1 MSNFDYASTSK
12 FRLHMWLKKRDW
24 SAVYSVIRE
33 SSHFCGDESLFMRN
47 CGAVDEHGNFPT
59 HCLAAKAQTHTHVL
73 AYVCVVLVVFNKN
86 TLATRNKKG
95 ETPLDIARRSGACA
109 EIIGLLSHTPEE
121 ADSLSWDMAR
131 VYAPV
136 CYWTSEMNVWI
147 SRRSHT
153 DAHKFLDE
161 HDDELVREVLK
172 YSNSELLRQLACN
185 SQQYSDS
192 LVFLALRMIHR
203 QPLSLSALDQ
213 GHTAVE
219 FAEHPHFNACQQI
232 VKVLSLTPEHISST
246 PFPTLLRQ
254 HLPKQF
260 VDDEIYSP

>member
-1 MSNFDYASTSK
+1 MSNFDYASTSL
-12 FRLHMWLKKRDW
+12 FRLHMWLKNRDW
-24 SAVYSVIRE
+24 DAVYSVIRE

-147 SRRSHT
+147 SRSRSHT

-172 YSNSELLRQLACN
+172 CIKFNLLLLVA
-185 SQQYSDS
+185 QQSRYTATPSC
-192 LVFLALRMIHR
+192 FLL
-203 QPLSLSALDQ
+203 
-213 GHTAVE
+213 
-219 FAEHPHFNACQQI
+219 F
-232 VKVLSLTPEHISST
+232 K
-246 PFPTLLRQ
+246 
-254 HLPKQF
+254 
-260 VDDEIYSP
+260 